1 MTTSTVLAAIL
12 APGALQ
18 VAFQPIVH
26 VRGTARRL
34 HGLECLVRGPRGT
47 NLEPAGVLFSYVR
60 RKREE
65 IAVDRACVAAA
76 LEAARRLPAEVAL
89 SLNIHAA
96 TLERDPEFVMYLTD
110 EAEARAIELSR
121 LTVEVVEH
129 APLWSGPA
137 FREALSA
144 LRDIGVAIALDDIGL
159 GQSNYRMMI
168 DCKPEYF
175 KVDGYLVQ
183 GCRSDFYRM
192 AVLESVASLA
202 RRFGARVVAEGV
214 EEEDD
219 LIAVSAVG
227 VDLFQGHALHPP
239 STLEAL
245 KESGILAVSTRPP
258 EVGGRADN
266 TV

>member
-1 MTTSTVLAAIL
+1 LSGSAVLDAIL

-18 VAFQPIVH
+18 VAFQPIVE
-26 VRGTARRL
+26 VQGRDRRI
-34 HGLECLVRGPRGT
+34 HGIECLIRGPRGS
-47 NLEPAGVLFSYVR
+47 NLEPAPVLFEYVR

-65 IAVDRACVAAA
+65 IALDRVCVEAV
-76 LEAARRLPAEVAL
+76 LEAVRGLPRELPL
-89 SLNIHAA
+89 SLNVHAA
-96 TLERDPEFVMYLTD
+96 TLERDPEFVVFLTD
-110 EAEARAIELSR
+110 AVEARSIELSR

-129 APLWSGPA
+129 APLWSGPS

-168 DCKPEYF
+168 DCKPDYF
-175 KVDGYLVQ
+175 KVDGYLVR
-183 GCRSDFYRM
+183 GCRSDYYRM

-214 EEEDD
+214 EEEED
-219 LIAVSAVG
+219 LFALGMVG
-227 VDLFQGHALHPP
+227 VDLFQGHVLCPPLTLH
-239 STLEAL
+239 AL
-245 KESGILAVSTRPP
+245 KESRMFARLDAT
-258 EVGGRADN
+258 ADK